1 MVFSAP
7 LLTVLLSLAPA
18 LEAQEDAA
26 LGPKKVNV
34 QTASYN
40 KVPNTTRG
48 FIEMA
53 KIGDDVTVL
62 AFEGSFAKVRR
73 PSGQEAYIARSALV
87 LPEAYVR
94 GPANEKEMG
103 ELKGQGYEA
112 GRFDPET
119 EKNYKKE
126 KGPDMEKAFKN
137 VDTWEARQAWIS
149 DRASLSRKMDEF
161 RKAGKLAEYSSVK

>member
-1 MVFSAP
+1 MVLSA
-7 LLTVLLSLAPA
+7 TVLAAFVA
-18 LEAQEDAA
+18 LFPSVPTQDDDS

-34 QTASYN
+34 QNASYN

-48 FIEMA
+48 YIADA

-62 AFEGSFAKVRR
+62 SYEGSFAKVKRAD
-73 PSGQEAYIARSALV
+73 GTEAYIARSALI
-87 LPEAYVR
+87 ASDKFVR

-103 ELKGQGYEA
+103 EAKAQGFEA

-119 EKNYKKE
+119 EASYRKE
-126 KGPDMEKAFKN
+126 KGPEMDKAFQN
-137 VDTWEARQAWIS
+137 VDKWEARQAWIS
-149 DRASLSRKMDEF
+149 QRGTLSRKMDDF

>member
-7 LLTVLLSLAPA
+7 LLTVLLSLLPA
-18 LEAQEDAA
+18 VQVQEDAA

-62 AFEGSFAKVRR
+62 AYEGSFAKVRR
-73 PSGQEAYIARSALV
+73 Q
-87 LPEAYVR
+87 
-94 GPANEKEMG
+94 
-103 ELKGQGYEA
+103 
-112 GRFDPET
+112 F
-119 EKNYKKE
+119 
-126 KGPDMEKAFKN
+126 
-137 VDTWEARQAWIS
+137 
-149 DRASLSRKMDEF
+149 
-161 RKAGKLAEYSSVK
+161 